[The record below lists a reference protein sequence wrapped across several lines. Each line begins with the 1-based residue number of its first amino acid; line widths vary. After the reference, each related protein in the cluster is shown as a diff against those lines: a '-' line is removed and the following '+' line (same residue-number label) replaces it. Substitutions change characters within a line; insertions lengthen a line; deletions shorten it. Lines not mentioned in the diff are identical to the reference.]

1 MVHHLLNQGGWH
13 TEILNYHYISSN
25 LQRELPFHDMIVNVG
40 RNDGDSDDI
49 TTLINDVPNVFI
61 LHPDNILTIHL

>member
-1 MVHHLLNQGGWH
+1 
-13 TEILNYHYISSN
+13 
-25 LQRELPFHDMIVNVG
+25 MIVNVG